1 MEKYFLF
8 VCGLNLKYLLC
19 VNDLLSLKRL
29 DSNVDA
35 MQDKQAG
42 SRWAWV
48 SLCNC
53 SELTC
58 IGYVDFFR
66 SSGDVSS
73 LGVKSGKRC

>member
-8 VCGLNLKYLLC
+8 VSGPNLKYLLC

-29 DSNVDA
+29 GSNSDV

-48 SLCNC
+48 SCNC

-58 IGYVDFFR
+58 IGCADFFR

-73 LGVKSGKRC
+73 LGVKSRKRC